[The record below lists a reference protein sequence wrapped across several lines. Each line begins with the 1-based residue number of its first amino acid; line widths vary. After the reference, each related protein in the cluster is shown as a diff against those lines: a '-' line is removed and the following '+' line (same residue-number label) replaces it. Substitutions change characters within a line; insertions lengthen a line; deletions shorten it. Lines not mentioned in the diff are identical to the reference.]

1 MRRYLALLLILGALV
16 GGAAGFAAPG
26 AQTSI
31 RTSSRGVAANRAPIA
46 PGLTFMTPS
55 LHTQSASV
63 TALYAGDDG
72 ADPGEII
79 AKRIVVTGDVDGGYY
94 RSCVKNEV
102 SVPNA
107 PTLLQ
112 LLLPSFVLAI
122 NMNTYHTR
130 NRAAEYHDRRA
141 DSASS

>member
-1 MRRYLALLLILGALV
+1 MRRYLALLLLLLGALV

-31 RTSSRGVAANRAPIA
+31 RTSSRGGVAADRAPIA

-107 PTLLQ
+107 NNYPLQ
-112 LLLPSFVLAI
+112 S
-122 NMNTYHTR
+122 
-130 NRAAEYHDRRA
+130 
-141 DSASS
+141 

>member
-1 MRRYLALLLILGALV
+1 MHRYLALLLTLGALV

-102 SVPNA
+102 SA
-107 PTLLQ
+107 
-112 LLLPSFVLAI
+112 PSFAMLAPFVCAG
-122 NMNTYHTR
+122 Y
-130 NRAAEYHDRRA
+130 EYEHFSHAQPCHRI
-141 DSASS
+141 S